1 MRKFQVTTA
10 LMNSKNKTVSVTAD
24 RPLVGKLLQ
33 KYRFHDGL
41 GQFRLPSEQ
50 QLAMLNAFQTMDV
63 NLALAYTEELIVGY
77 ALILSPEPYERWV
90 KMKEIRVLGVVE
102 VAPPY
107 RNQQAASSLLTA
119 LIDEGDY
126 EKNILISLEYRWH
139 WDLDSVNGDSSLY
152 KKLLQKLLMK
162 GGFEEVWTNEP
173 DIMNY
178 HDNFMMVR
186 FGRDVSSE
194 IVKRF
199 LELSGNPISN
209 NVR

>member
-1 MRKFQVTTA
+1 M
-10 LMNSKNKTVSVTAD
+10 MNSKNKTVSVTAD

-41 GQFRLPSEQ
+41 RQFRLPSEQ
-50 QLAMLNAFQTMDV
+50 QLAMLNAFQTLDV

-119 LIDEGDY
+119 LLNEGD
-126 EKNILISLEYRWH
+126 RWH
-139 WDLDSVNGDSSLY
+139 WDLASVNGDSSLY

-162 GGFEEVWTNEP
+162 GGFEEVLTNEP